1 MNEYMVIVKFLV
13 AFHEEFV
20 SLIPSQRNEIN
31 RLMEEGILTDY
42 CLSSDRDTLWMT
54 IRAESSNAVAA
65 ILKTMPLI
73 KFMRYEIVG
82 LMFHNHTTYTPMQF
96 SMN

>member
-1 MNEYMVIVKFLV
+1 MKEYMVIVKFLI
-13 AFHEEFV
+13 AFHEEFA
-20 SLIPSQRNEIN
+20 SLIPGQRNEVN
-31 RLMEEGILTDY
+31 RLMEEGILTSY
-42 CLSSDRDTLWMT
+42 CLSSDRETLWMT
-54 IRAESSNAVAA
+54 FHAESSDAVAKV
-65 ILKTMPLI
+65 LKTMPLS